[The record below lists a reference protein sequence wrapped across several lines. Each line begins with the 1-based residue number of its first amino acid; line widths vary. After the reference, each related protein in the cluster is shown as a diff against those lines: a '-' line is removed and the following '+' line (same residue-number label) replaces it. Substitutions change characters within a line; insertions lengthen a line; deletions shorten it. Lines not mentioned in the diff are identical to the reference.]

1 MKLALTSKVRLY
13 PTNEQAQ
20 EFMDIARL
28 YRDVCNVV
36 SQWVFDHHFEV
47 GRNDFNH
54 QLYHD
59 LRKRDRKSVV

>member
-20 EFMDIARL
+20 EFMNIANL

-36 SQWVFDHHFEV
+36 SQWVFDHHFE
-47 GRNDFNH
+47 
-54 QLYHD
+54 
-59 LRKRDRKSVV
+59 